1 MKLREL
7 VNKLRRRSP
16 AKDGERSGDAVDKAF
31 TTSYEQSASTW
42 IPSQQDRPRH

>member
-1 MKLREL
+1 MKIREL
-7 VNKLRRRSP
+7 LNKLRRRSP

-42 IPSQQDRPRH
+42 IPSQQDGPRH